1 MDVVKANQLIKTFK
15 RKSVIDQLS
24 FTLKE
29 KKITGLIGRNGAG
42 KTTLLK
48 MIAGYWRPS
57 DGELLVFNENPYHS
71 LTVAANTIFIDDQ
84 LVYPD
89 SFGLKEILQQCAR
102 FYPNWNVELAD
113 QLFTYFGFES
123 RQRHHK
129 LSKGNKSTFNMI
141 IGLAA
146 RCQLTIFD
154 EPTTGMDVAVRRDFY
169 QALLHD
175 YIAYPRTILL
185 SSHLLQEIETILEEV
200 ILMKEGSTH
209 LHLAMDELKDYA
221 IGLQGDRA
229 SIHTWCSQK
238 NILFEKEYGTNTVY
252 VVVQNNFTED
262 EQAELQANGIKLLP
276 VSSDDLCIYLT
287 NSKQG
292 GIIDVLN

>member
-1 MDVVKANQLIKTFK
+1 MDVVRANQLIKTFK
-15 RKSVIDQLS
+15 GKSVINQLS

-29 KKITGLIGRNGAG
+29 QKITGLIGRNGAG

-57 DGELLVFNENPYHS
+57 GGELLVFNEKPYHS
-71 LTVAANTIFIDDQ
+71 LTVSANTIFIDDQ
-84 LVYPD
+84 LIYPD
-89 SFGLKEILQQCAR
+89 SFGLKEILQQYAR
-102 FYPNWNVELAD
+102 FYPNWNSDLAD

-123 RQRHHK
+123 RQRHHQ
-129 LSKGNKSTFNMI
+129 LSKGKKSTFNMI
-141 IGLAA
+141 VGLAA
-146 RCQLTIFD
+146 RCELTIFD

-185 SSHLLQEIETILEEV
+185 SSHLLQEMEAILEEV
-200 ILMKEGSTH
+200 ILIKDGSTY
-209 LHLAMDELKDYA
+209 LHLSMDELKHYA

-229 SIHTWCSQK
+229 LIRALCSQK
-238 NILFEKEYGTNTVY
+238 SILFEKQYGTNTVY
-252 VVVQNNFTED
+252 VVVQNEFTED
-262 EQAELQANGIKLLP
+262 EKGQLQENGIELLP

-287 NSKQG
+287 KSKQG